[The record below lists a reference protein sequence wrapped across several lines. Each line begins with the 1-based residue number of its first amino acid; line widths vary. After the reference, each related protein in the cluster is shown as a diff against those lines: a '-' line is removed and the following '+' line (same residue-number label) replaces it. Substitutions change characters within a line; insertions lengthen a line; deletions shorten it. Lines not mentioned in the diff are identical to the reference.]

1 TQTPFFLQKLR
12 LSRILLL
19 LLPGKVQAGTPGNDR
34 RNNEDVTVSILIC
47 LLLVLLLLLFMAWHW
62 LNRATE
68 GRYHP
73 RHLMRILIL
82 QWQRFWRET
91 PSEDLAQDCQ
101 DEKQSDGE
109 LGEEQQQLMEDGEGE
124 GEGEEEEEGEM
135 EEEEEEEEEKE
146 HQLLQEQE
154 EKPTKGANPEAAV
167 QEALEEDEA
176 SKAAEGSAEV
186 LLSHLHSFS
195 GTAAWEDSGKPLN
208 VTAL

>member
-1 TQTPFFLQKLR
+1 MQPSRERTELLWMMKLR
-12 LSRILLL
+12 LSHTLLL
-19 LLPGKVQAGTPGNDR
+19 LLPGKVQAAIPGNSR
-34 RNNEDVTVSILIC
+34 RKHEDVTVSILIC

-62 LNRATE
+62 LNSATE

-73 RHLMRILIL
+73 RHLMRILVL
-82 QWQRFWRET
+82 QWQQFWRET
-91 PSEDLAQDCQ
+91 PSEDLAQDYQ

-109 LGEEQQQLMEDGEGE
+109 LREEQQQWMEDGEGE
-124 GEGEEEEEGEM
+124 EEEMM
-135 EEEEEEEEEKE
+135 EEEEQQ
-146 HQLLQEQE
+146 QLLQDQE
-154 EKPTKGANPEAAV
+154 ETLTEGADPEEAAA
-167 QEALEEDEA
+167 QTALEEGEA

>member
-1 TQTPFFLQKLR
+1 MMKLR
-12 LSRILLL
+12 LSHILLL
-19 LLPGKVQAGTPGNDR
+19 VLPGKVQAGTPGNDR
-34 RNNEDVTVSILIC
+34 RYNENVTVSILIC

-73 RHLMRILIL
+73 QHLMRILIL
-82 QWQRFWRET
+82 QWQQFWRET

-124 GEGEEEEEGEM
+124 GEEEEEEEEEM
-135 EEEEEEEEEKE
+135 EEEEEEQ
-146 HQLLQEQE
+146 QLLQEQE
-154 EKPTKGANPEAAV
+154 EKPTKGANPEAAA